1 MRTEKEIKLRIKRL
15 EKSMDKYEKIMN
27 SKQRITEASLEKHE
41 ETEEMYYECMV
52 EIIALKWVLGVQ

>member
-1 MRTEKEIKLRIKRL
+1 MRTEKEIKIRIKRL
-15 EKSMDKYEKIMN
+15 EKSMDKYEKMMK

-52 EIIALKWVLGVQ
+52 EVIALKWVLGM